1 MSSLGFPAI
10 QALHGAATLAASGGS
25 AGLGFYTTKM
35 LHGALVT
42 LELTAVGTGVS
53 LIVGAIFALG
63 RMRGP
68 APVRYLVTGYVELV
82 RGVPQILQLFI
93 FYFGLTQFGVYL
105 SALTAGF
112 IWMCVYGTGY
122 AVEIFR
128 AGFAGVAH
136 GQEEAATAIGLGRLS
151 SMRRVILPQVV
162 AAMLPPLTS
171 FVILQLKN
179 TTLVYIIGVHE
190 IMFNARVGAGATFRP
205 LVIYAIAAG
214 IYLAMNW
221 VLARSAGWWQQHRM
235 RWAR

>member
-1 MSSLGFPAI
+1 M
-10 QALHGAATLAASGGS
+10 
-25 AGLGFYTTKM
+25 GFYTTQM
-35 LHGALVT
+35 LHGAVVT
-42 LELTAVGTGVS
+42 IELTAVGSLVS
-53 LIVGAIFALG
+53 LVLGAVFALG

-68 APVRYLVTGYVELV
+68 APVRQLVTGYVELV

-93 FYFGLTQFGVYL
+93 LYFGLTQFGIDL

-112 IWMCVYGTGY
+112 VWMCVYGTGY

-136 GQEEAATAIGLGRLS
+136 GQEEAATAIGLGSLS
-151 SMRRVILPQVV
+151 TMRRVILPQVV

-190 IMFNARVGAGATFRP
+190 IMFSARVGAGTTARP
-205 LVIYAIAAG
+205 LAIYAIAAG
-214 IYLAMNW
+214 IYLVMNW
-221 VLARSAGWWQQHRM
+221 ALARSSDFWQQHRM
-235 RWAR
+235 SWAR